1 MTAVTAG
8 LTGKARGF
16 VDELGRVFGLC
27 WAVLVRI
34 PRRPW
39 RPRAVAEQVWFVASV
54 TLFPAMLLTLS
65 FGLVIGL
72 QVYNITRQF
81 GAESAQGAAMVLAI
95 VREAGPLG
103 TTFML
108 AAAAGTAI
116 TADLGSRTVR
126 DEIAAMQVM
135 SVDPI
140 HRLVVPRVL
149 GASIAAGIL
158 TGIVIMGGLAGG
170 FFYSVVLKGSNAGA
184 YVDGF
189 SVLAQMP
196 DLYLALAKGMVFGV
210 VAAIIAAWRGLYAK
224 GGAGGVG
231 HAVNTGVVITILALV
246 VVNMIM
252 TFGYLAIVPDAI
264 Q

>member
-1 MTAVTAG
+1 MGGALAQRIG
-8 LTGKARGF
+8 GW
-16 VDELGRVFGLC
+16 VDETGRFFALAMDV
-27 WAVLVRI
+27 AVRL

-39 RPRAVAEQVWFVASV
+39 RPQEVARQTWFVCSV
-54 TLFPAMLLTLS
+54 TLFPALLLTLS

-108 AAAAGTAI
+108 AAAGGTAI
-116 TADLGSRTVR
+116 TADLGARTVR

-135 SVDPI
+135 SIDPI

-149 GASIAAGIL
+149 GCAISALLL
-158 TGIVIMGGLAGG
+158 TGMVIVGGIAGG
-170 FFYSVVLKGSNAGA
+170 YFYAVVIKGSNGGA
-184 YVDGF
+184 FLDGF
-189 SVLAQMP
+189 TVLARMP
-196 DLYLALAKGMVFGV
+196 DLYLALVKGFVFGI
-210 VAAIIAAWRGLYAK
+210 VAALISAWKGLYAK
-224 GGAGGVG
+224 GGPGGVG
-231 HAVNTGVVITILALV
+231 KAVNNGVVLTILALV
-246 VVNMIM
+246 VVNMIL
-252 TFGYLAIVPDAI
+252 TFGYLALVPDAI

>member
-1 MTAVTAG
+1 MMAAIARA
-8 LTGKARGF
+8 LTGKASST
-16 VDELGRVFGLC
+16 VDELGRIFGLMF
-27 WAVLVRI
+27 AVLVRI

-54 TLFPAMLLTLS
+54 TLFPALLLTLS

-116 TADLGSRTVR
+116 TADIGSRTVR

-135 SVDPI
+135 AVDPI
-140 HRLVVPRVL
+140 HRVVVPRVV
-149 GASIAAGIL
+149 GASIAAGLIDRKSTRL
-158 TGIVIMGGLAGG
+158 N
-170 FFYSVVLKGSNAGA
+170 SS
-184 YVDGF
+184 
-189 SVLAQMP
+189 
-196 DLYLALAKGMVFGV
+196 
-210 VAAIIAAWRGLYAK
+210 
-224 GGAGGVG
+224 
-231 HAVNTGVVITILALV
+231 H
-246 VVNMIM
+246 
-252 TFGYLAIVPDAI
+252 
-264 Q
+264 

>member
-1 MTAVTAG
+1 MTALMG
-8 LTGKARGF
+8 LARGKASTF
-16 VDELGRVFGLC
+16 LDELGRVFGLMF
-27 WAVLVRI
+27 AVLVRI

-39 RPRAVAEQVWFVASV
+39 RPRAIAEQVWFVASV
-54 TLFPAMLLTLS
+54 TLFPALLLTLS

-116 TADLGSRTVR
+116 TADIGSRTVR

-140 HRLVVPRVL
+140 HRVVVPRVV
-149 GASIAAGIL
+149 GASIAAGFM

-170 FFYSVVLKGSNAGA
+170 FLYSVVLKGSNAGA
-184 YVDGF
+184 YLDGF
-189 SVLAQMP
+189 STLAQMP

-210 VAAIIAAWRGLYAK
+210 VAAVIAAWRGLYAK

-231 HAVNTGVVITILALV
+231 YAVNTGVVMTILALV
-246 VVNMIM
+246 VVNLIM
-252 TFGYLAIVPDAI
+252 TFGYLAIVPSAI

>member
-1 MTAVTAG
+1 
-8 LTGKARGF
+8 
-16 VDELGRVFGLC
+16 
-27 WAVLVRI
+27 
-34 PRRPW
+34 
-39 RPRAVAEQVWFVASV
+39 
-54 TLFPAMLLTLS
+54 
-65 FGLVIGL
+65 
-72 QVYNITRQF
+72 
-81 GAESAQGAAMVLAI
+81 
-95 VREAGPLG
+95 
-103 TTFML
+103 ML

-116 TADLGSRTVR
+116 TADIGSRTVR

-140 HRLVVPRVL
+140 HRVIVPRVL

-170 FFYSVVLKGSNAGA
+170 FLYSVVLKGSNAGA
-184 YVDGF
+184 YLDGF
-189 SVLAQMP
+189 STLAQMA

-210 VAAIIAAWRGLYAK
+210 VAAVIAAWRGLYAK

-231 HAVNTGVVITILALV
+231 YAVNTGVVITILALV
-246 VVNMIM
+246 VVNLIM

>member
-1 MTAVTAG
+1 MAVAQRAG
-8 LTGKARGF
+8 RGI
-16 VDELGRVFGLC
+16 DDLGRFFGLMID
-27 WAVLVRI
+27 VLVRL

-39 RPRAVAEQVWFVASV
+39 RPREVANQTWFIASV
-54 TLFPAMLLTLS
+54 TLFPALLLTLS

-108 AAAAGTAI
+108 AAAGGTAM
-116 TADLGSRTVR
+116 TADLGSRTIR
-126 DEIAAMQVM
+126 DEIAAMEVM
-135 SVDPI
+135 AVDPL

-149 GASIAAGIL
+149 GAAFAAFLL
-158 TGIVIMGGLAGG
+158 TGIVIIGGIAGG
-170 FFYSVVLKGSNAGA
+170 YFYAVVVKGSNGGA
-184 YVDGF
+184 YLDGF
-189 SVLAQMP
+189 TTLARLP
-196 DLYLALAKGMVFGV
+196 DLYLALLKGFIFGI
-210 VAAIIAAWRGLYAK
+210 VAAIISAWKGLYAK
-224 GGAGGVG
+224 GGPSGVG
-231 HAVNTGVVITILALV
+231 KAVNNGVVLTILALV
-246 VVNMIM
+246 VVNMVL